1 MINFHEVAEDNTQER
16 NKFLTI
22 RILMVGNTGSRKAN
36 SLLSQIMIKYFC
48 MSRIYT
54 HLNISIS

>member
-22 RILMVGNTGSRKAN
+22 RVLMVGNTGSRKAN
-36 SLLSQIMIKYFC
+36 ALL
-48 MSRIYT
+48 
-54 HLNISIS
+54 N